1 MPDENRGMGIQ
12 TLIAILATVITAGQL
27 SIAYYTYQDTKLKN
41 ATDARKTLHD
51 ERKDD
56 LDANEHIAE
65 LLLEKRD
72 LFQTQEE
79 RDLGT
84 EIATAL
90 PDLGL
95 KQKILQVIQSRSPQP
110 EREKRE
116 HEFVDALAPLKK
128 VTIHY
133 QGNADSGKALDAV
146 HALDAKG
153 WIAYAEPDQNARRQ
167 RILYFSNQRLEDAEA
182 LRDTIVAVFG
192 KPREWLPIESDAG
205 HQNSYFG
212 VWLKQTGS

>member
-1 MPDENRGMGIQ
+1 MPDTNRSWGIQ
-12 TLIAILATVITAGQL
+12 SLIAVLATVITAGQL
-27 SIAYYTYQDTKLKN
+27 AVAYYTYQDTKEKN
-41 ATDARKTLHD
+41 ALDARKILHD

-56 LDANEHIAE
+56 LDANVHIAE

-90 PDLGL
+90 PELGL
-95 KQKILQVIQSRSPQP
+95 KQKLLIQSRSPQP

-116 HEFVDALAPLKK
+116 QQMVVASALSTLRK

-133 QGNADSGKALDAV
+133 EGRSDSGKALDAV

-153 WIAYAEPDQNARRQ
+153 WIAYAETQTTPTRQ
-167 RILYFSNQRLEDAEA
+167 RLLYFSNQHREDAEA
-182 LRDTIVAVFG
+182 LRDTIVTVFG
-192 KPREWLPIESDAG
+192 KPKEWLPIESDDS

-212 VWLKQTGS
+212 VWLKPTGS